1 MKTKIGSVQP
11 LNMDNNDVL
20 IYDIE
25 TETFGARPNAKV
37 DKLKI
42 FGFYSYKINKYCLIP
57 FTDKEAI
64 QKVINNHKFI
74 VGFNNEKYDDPIL
87 EREGISLEY
96 KRKIDLRKIIK
107 MRAGSMI
114 TEKGMLGNV
123 LMKYSLDYIT
133 RFLDLVDDKSAKGEM
148 DYNILKKNKWTP
160 EEVKEIKEYTIRD
173 LEITKKLYEWVSN
186 YFDAFKDFVP
196 KKDIEGKYYLTD
208 SMAKFGYKADCHA
221 LGLEPIYNFD
231 FVQTPEDERISG
243 GYCSYPAGEKFS
255 ADETIKEDGTKEYKN
270 LIIQLD
276 FSCLPTDTVIRCKTK
291 NNNYYN
297 KKIQNLKPG
306 DLILGENKNEVV
318 GGVNKEYYNGELIK
332 IELDNGKIIK
342 CTPEHKFPIIRDGN
356 RLNVEA
362 QNILEIDD
370 MITTLSKFK
379 DNNRNFK
386 GKIKKMCEVCGKEF
400 EVFPSHIKQKSC
412 GDSECVNYLRKIN
425 NTNTNYGKTKY
436 NCAHLRKMSNE
447 RKGKTR
453 SKEIR
458 HNISEGT
465 KKKMWDPTI
474 RNRFLEANKNRDTSF
489 TKTIEWKHKIALS
502 RMNNIKNGK
511 FVYNGIKFRSNWE
524 IIFAKGLDKHNIK
537 WKYEPKIFEL
547 KDGSHYLPDFYLP
560 EHDKWI
566 EIKGYMYDQSRKKIQ
581 QFMKEH
587 NNFLLLNDLEKIKN
601 AGAEWS
607 K

>member
-96 KRKIDLRKIIK
+96 KRIIDLRKIIK
-107 MRAGSMI
+107 MRAGSMV
-114 TEKGMLGNV
+114 TKKGMLGNV

-133 RFLDLVDDKSAKGEM
+133 RFLGLVDDKSAKGEM

-196 KKDIEGKYYLTD
+196 KKDVEGKYYLTD

-255 ADETIKEDGTKEYKN
+255 AKKIIKDDGTIDYEDI
-270 LIIQLD
+270 IIQLD
-276 FSCLPTDTVIRCKTK
+276 FSSLYPHLSMMANLNARNKDRTGWHGGKMFEVEGYYDDTKMSGLGLLLRKWYYLRLMYKRKGILEDGTVFKYKDIDKYKGKKSYYIPADDGVYDLKLSVIDDDTIKFMK
-291 NNNYYN
+291 N
-297 KKIQNLKPG
+297 LV
-306 DLILGENKNEVV
+306 EN
-318 GGVNKEYYNGELIK
+318 GVDRREYTIK
-332 IELDNGKIIK
+332 ILLNLQYGILNQQYYQLVYDSVAGGDCTRLGRQCIRYARKVFREAGYILINSDTDSWYFVDVFNDKKKYLALKNKVIADIKSSMPFPQITFDADIDAIIK
-342 CTPEHKFPIIRDGN
+342 HIF
-356 RLNVEA
+356 
-362 QNILEIDD
+362 
-370 MITTLSKFK
+370 F
-379 DNNRNFK
+379 FK
-386 GKIKKMCEVCGKEF
+386 GKKKEVRA
-400 EVFPSHIKQKSC
+400 I
-412 GDSECVNYLRKIN
+412 
-425 NTNTNYGKTKY
+425 
-436 NCAHLRKMSNE
+436 
-447 RKGKTR
+447 
-453 SKEIR
+453 
-458 HNISEGT
+458 
-465 KKKMWDPTI
+465 
-474 RNRFLEANKNRDTSF
+474 LE
-489 TKTIEWKHKIALS
+489 L
-502 RMNNIKNGK
+502 
-511 FVYNGIKFRSNWE
+511 
-524 IIFAKGLDKHNIK
+524 
-537 WKYEPKIFEL
+537 
-547 KDGSHYLPDFYLP
+547 
-560 EHDKWI
+560 
-566 EIKGYMYDQSRKKIQ
+566 
-581 QFMKEH
+581 
-587 NNFLLLNDLEKIKN
+587 
-601 AGAEWS
+601 
-607 K
+607 